1 MSHNHVVAAIIFHD
15 ERILCVQRGIS
26 RFPYISYKWEFPG
39 GKVEIDEKYEFALK
53 REIVEELKMEIIV
66 DDVFLRVDH
75 SYQDFAITL
84 HSYLCKCENP
94 SFKLTEHLDFK
105 WLLREELE
113 QLDWA
118 EADKPIVALLMLN
131 K

>member
-118 EADKPIVALLMLN
+118 EADKPIVKLLMLN

>member
-66 DDVFLRVDH
+66 DYVFLRVDH

-118 EADKPIVALLMLN
+118 EADKPIVELLMLN

>member
-39 GKVEIDEKYEFALK
+39 GKVELDEKYEFALK
-53 REIVEELKMEIIV
+53 REIVEELEMKIIV
-66 DDVFLRVDH
+66 DDLFLKVDY
-75 SYQDFAITL
+75 SYPDFTITL
-84 HSYLCKCENP
+84 HSYLCKCETP
-94 SFKLTEHLDFK
+94 AFKLTEHLDFK

-118 EADKPIVALLMLN
+118 EADKPIVELLMLN